1 MQKTIIFILTIITFL
16 YPKTIRD
23 IIVVGNKQIKQS
35 EILDSLNHSV
45 GDTINQT
52 LIDQDYKKLLSI
64 SKIENV
70 MITPIDSIYYIII
83 QEKKN
88 IQVRPLINKDE
99 TLGWSYGLAIK
110 FNKINNNP
118 QSVDIGATGG
128 KIENYFIDYV
138 HDNIDNQNNIFSN
151 NLFHS
156 NFTDIE
162 NTYIINESG
171 INAYYTLNH
180 IVNKNVELGI
190 GIDFI
195 KSYIK
200 YNNSNNQSEKI
211 SHISPNLYYKIVTNN
226 KTIYNN
232 LFSINTAYMI
242 FNSSNYK
249 NYISFN
255 ILNLLTLPLNNNKF
269 SPRIVFKK
277 NLILNSSKN
286 IPINKI
292 LYLGGENFVRGYD
305 PYPDANPMEAQNK
318 IKWNNIAISSVQLE
332 IPIQYNEYFN
342 TEMLFFID
350 YGLGS
355 NDYTTFNLN
364 NKLYGYGVG
373 FRYNILNIGGADMC
387 VGLNPYDG
395 SKTFHFIANFKNF

>member
-16 YPKTIRD
+16 YTQTIKD
-23 IIVVGNKQIKQS
+23 IIVVGNKQMKQS
-35 EILDSLNHSV
+35 EILDLLNHSV
-45 GDTINQT
+45 GDTINPD
-52 LIDQDYKKLLSI
+52 LIDNDYKKLLSI

-83 QEKKN
+83 KEKKD
-88 IQVRPLINKDE
+88 IQIRPLINKDE
-99 TLGWSYGLAIK
+99 TLGWSYGLAVK
-110 FNKINNNP
+110 FNNINNNP
-118 QSVDIGATGG
+118 QSVDVGATGG
-128 KIENYFIDYV
+128 KIENYFIEYV
-138 HDNIDNQNNIFSN
+138 HNDIDNQNNIFSN

-162 NTYIINESG
+162 DTYIINESG

-180 IVNKNVELGI
+180 IFNKNVALGV

-195 KSYIK
+195 KSYIE
-200 YNNSNNQSEKI
+200 YNNPNNQPETI
-211 SHISPNLYYKIVTNN
+211 YNISPNLYYKITINN
-226 KTIYNN
+226 TSLYNN
-232 LFSINTAYMI
+232 LFSINTACI
-242 FNSSNYK
+242 ILNNDNYK

-255 ILNLLTLPLNNNKF
+255 ILNLLTLPFNNNKL
-269 SPRIVFKK
+269 SPRIVFKN

-305 PYPDANPMEAQNK
+305 PYPDANPIEAQNK
-318 IKWNNIAISSVQLE
+318 IKWNNIIISSMQLE
-332 IPIQYNEYFN
+332 IPLQYNKYFN
-342 TEMLFFID
+342 TEMLFFMD
-350 YGLGS
+350 YGLGA
-355 NDYTTFNLN
+355 NDYAAFNLN

-373 FRYNILNIGGADMC
+373 LRYNILNIGGADMC

-395 SKTFHFIANFKNF
+395 SKTFHFIANFKSF

>member
-1 MQKTIIFILTIITFL
+1 MQKTIIFILTVITFL
-16 YPKTIRD
+16 YPKTIKK
-23 IIVVGNKQIKQS
+23 IIVIGNKQIKQS
-35 EILDSLNHSV
+35 EILDSLNHSI
-45 GDTINQT
+45 GDTLNQK
-52 LIDQDYKKLLSI
+52 LIEMDYKKLLSI

-83 QEKKN
+83 KEKKN

-99 TLGWSYGLAIK
+99 TLGWSYGLALK
-110 FNKINNNP
+110 FNNINNHL

-128 KIENYFIDYV
+128 KIKNYFIEYV
-138 HDNIDNQNNIFSN
+138 HNDIDNQNNIFSN

-171 INAYYTLNH
+171 LNAYYTLNH

-200 YNNSNNQSEKI
+200 YNDPNNQSEKI
-211 SHISPNLYYKIVTNN
+211 SHISPNLYYKIATNN
-226 KTIYNN
+226 KTVYNN
-232 LFSINTAYMI
+232 LFSINTTYII
-242 FNSSNYK
+242 FNNNNYK

-269 SPRIVFKK
+269 SPRIVFKE

-305 PYPDANPMEAQNK
+305 PYPGANPIETQNK
-318 IKWNNIAISSVQLE
+318 IKWNNIAISSLQLE
-332 IPIQYNEYFN
+332 IPLQYNEYFN
-342 TEMLFFID
+342 TEVLFFLD
-350 YGLGS
+350 YGLGA
-355 NDYTTFNLN
+355 NDYATFNLN